1 MPVIST
7 EELVP
12 PAVLSA
18 TPGVWRAPTRR
29 WLALSMGAALL
40 AVVGN
45 VGALLSVG
53 RTYGAAYP
61 SLTNQAI
68 AQDLV
73 SLAIVVPLLVW
84 TAIQAE
90 IGSLRGYLVW
100 LGLLL
105 FTAYNYVIYTL
116 SIHFGP
122 FFVVWVGVLGFTVYA
137 LIGGFAALDP
147 GAVRARVQR
156 PSMRIVGWFMIIVAG
171 LFAMVWL
178 AQILPAQLAGTVPA
192 AVTDTG
198 TPTNPVHVLDLA
210 VFLPGLAIAGIL
222 LLRRRALG
230 YVLGPPLLV
239 FLALTAAPILVT
251 PLVEQARGGTAS
263 WSVAAPF
270 VVFAVAAGWAALR
283 LLRAIPSASATPA

>member
-1 MPVIST
+1 MSIVST

-12 PAVLSA
+12 PARMDA
-18 TPGVWRAPTRR
+18 TPGVWRAPIRR
-29 WLALSMGAALL
+29 WLLLSMGAALL

-61 SLTNQAI
+61 SLTDQAI

-73 SLAIVVPLLVW
+73 SLALVVPLLVW
-84 TAIQAE
+84 TGLRAGR
-90 IGSLRGYLVW
+90 GSLRGYLVW
-100 LGLLL
+100 LGVLL
-105 FTAYNYVIYTL
+105 FNGYNYVIYTL

-122 FFVVWVGVLGFTVYA
+122 FFVVWVGVLGLTVYA

-147 GAVRARVQR
+147 GAVRVRVQR
-156 PSMRIVGWFMIIVAG
+156 SSMQVVGWFMIIVAA

-178 AQILPAQLAGTVPA
+178 AQIVPAQLSGTVPA

-198 TPTNPVHVLDLA
+198 TPTSPVHVLDLGL
-210 VFLPGLAIAGIL
+210 FLPGMAIAGIL
-222 LLRRRALG
+222 LLRRQALG

-251 PLVEQARGGTAS
+251 PLVEQVRGETAN
-263 WSVAAPF
+263 WWVTAPF
-270 VVFAVAAGWAALR
+270 AVFAAAAGWAALR
-283 LLRAIPSASATPA
+283 LLRAIPSR